1 MMMKRQYSIIPVGII
16 LFIALL
22 FNSCNMEYIEFDK
35 MSKDTRLNTRYAG
48 PLVHGRV
55 NIGDI
60 LNRFDEDDDVKI
72 YDDGL
77 LYLVYK
83 SSTYSRRMDEIITL
97 PNQNYTENFVESD
110 PDMPDEPFTTTQTIT
125 RTRYF
130 VMAFNKDEKFDSIW
144 LDNGLLEIDVDNYF
158 INHDAQLTISSSNI
172 RLGTGQRLN
181 EQLDID
187 RDRNASSDVRLNN
200 GALIFEHF
208 DTSSYIPVTFTLELS
223 GNSSENP
230 STDESVD
237 IDIGLKNL
245 DYNALFGNLGSQL
258 MLDSNDNIEVQI
270 FDDYPLSGKI
280 EYADPRFFIST
291 KNSIGATIDLDISNI
306 TTNTGTDMEFSS
318 TINPFTVD
326 GPPLYEIGQT
336 KQDTFPVNKDNCSN
350 IVEAMSEQPT
360 SVFYNARANINTS
373 DSRDNFALDSSRL
386 AIGVAVE
393 LPLDVW
399 TNEIIL
405 QDTGDFMMGD
415 MLYNDNDSVDI
426 TVRKVLIRM
435 ENINGLPADIRSQ
448 VILVDSN
455 YKKVDSL
462 FVGPDYKKDMLITK
476 AAKVDKNGYVTEP
489 TTNFVDIEIY
499 DTARLKKWEDVE
511 YTLSRIYCTTAGAED
526 DSKPTV
532 KFHVDDEV
540 IIKVGVDAHFTI
552 E

>member
-1 MMMKRQYSIIPVGII
+1 MKRQYSIIPVGII

-35 MSKDTRLNTRYAG
+35 ISKDTRLNTRYAG

-60 LNRFDEDDDVKI
+60 LNRFDDDDDVQV
-72 YDDGL
+72 YDNGL

-83 SSTYSRRMDEIITL
+83 NSTYSRRMDEIIVL
-97 PNQNYTENFVESD
+97 QDQNYTESFVESD
-110 PDMPDEPFTTTQTIT
+110 PDMPDEPYETKETIT

-130 VMAFNKDEKFDSIW
+130 VMAFNNDEKLDSIW
-144 LDNGLLEIDVDNYF
+144 LDNGLLEIDVDNSF
-158 INHDAQLTISSSNI
+158 IHHTAQLNISSSNI
-172 RLGTGQRLN
+172 RLGNGQTLN
-181 EQLDID
+181 KNMRISPNNYDENLSVPLDNSTLAFD
-187 RDRNASSDVRLNN
+187 
-200 GALIFEHF
+200 HF
-208 DTSSYIPVTFTLELS
+208 DTSTAVSYIPVTFTLELS
-223 GNSSENP
+223 GNSSTGP
-230 STDESVD
+230 ALDESVD

-270 FDDYPLSGKI
+270 FDDYPLDGKI

-306 TTNTGTDMEFSS
+306 TTNTGTDMEFSAGV
-318 TINPFTVD
+318 NPFTLK
-326 GPPLYEIGQT
+326 GPAYNEIGRE
-336 KQDTFPVNKDNCSN
+336 KDTTFYINKDKCPN
-350 IVEAMSEQPT
+350 IVEAMSKKPK
-360 SVFYNARANINTS
+360 SVRYNARANINTS

-393 LPLDVW
+393 LPLNVW
-399 TNEIIL
+399 TDEIIL
-405 QDTGDFMMGD
+405 QDTGDFELKD
-415 MLYNDNDSVDI
+415 ILFNDTV
-426 TVRKVLIRM
+426 TVRKALIRI

-448 VILVDSN
+448 VVLVDSN
-455 YKKVDSL
+455 YNEVDSL
-462 FVGPDYKKDMLITK
+462 FVGKKNMLITK
-476 AAKVDKNGYVTEP
+476 AAKVDENGDVTEP
-489 TTNFVDIEIY
+489 TTNSVDIEIY
-499 DTARLKKWEDVE
+499 DTARFNKWKDVE

>member
-1 MMMKRQYSIIPVGII
+1 MKRQYSIIPVGII

-35 MSKDTRLNTRYAG
+35 ISKDTRLNTRYAG

-97 PNQNYTENFVESD
+97 PNQNYTESFVESD
-110 PDMPDEPFTTTQTIT
+110 PDMPDEPYDTKETIT

-130 VMAFNKDEKFDSIW
+130 VMAFNNDEKLDSIW

-172 RLGTGQRLN
+172 RLGNGQTLN
-181 EQLDID
+181 KNMRISPNNYDENLSVPLDNSTLAFD
-187 RDRNASSDVRLNN
+187 
-200 GALIFEHF
+200 HF
-208 DTSSYIPVTFTLELS
+208 DTSTAVSYIPVTFTLELS

-270 FDDYPLSGKI
+270 FDDYPLDGKI

-306 TTNTGTDMEFSS
+306 TTNTGTDMEFSAGV
-318 TINPFTVD
+318 NPFTLK
-326 GPPLYEIGQT
+326 GPAYNEIGRE
-336 KQDTFPVNKDNCSN
+336 KDTTFYINKDKCPN
-350 IVEAMSEQPT
+350 IVEAMSKKPK
-360 SVFYNARANINTS
+360 SVRYNARANINTS

-393 LPLDVW
+393 LPLNVW
-399 TNEIIL
+399 TDEIIL
-405 QDTGDFMMGD
+405 QDTGDFELKD
-415 MLYNDNDSVDI
+415 ILFNDTLGV
-426 TVRKVLIRM
+426 TVRKALIRI

-448 VILVDSN
+448 VVLVDSN
-455 YKKVDSL
+455 YNEVDSL
-462 FVGPDYKKDMLITK
+462 FVGKKNMLITK
-476 AAKVDKNGYVTEP
+476 AAKVDENGDVTEP
-489 TTNFVDIEIY
+489 TTNSVDIEIY
-499 DTARLKKWEDVE
+499 DTARFNKWKDVE